1 MKTDDLIDLLARDA
15 APPPGAGVPRR
26 LAIACLLAV
35 AGALALLL
43 ARWGLRPDLH
53 DAMRTGP
60 FWMKAGYTLWIA
72 AAAFV
77 MTAQAARPGGAPNR
91 PARMALVAA
100 VVVILGLAITD
111 MVLTPAADRH
121 AAWMGHSALWCPWR
135 ILAISVPAF
144 AAIVWGLRSL
154 APTRLTLAGAA
165 AGLLAGGIG
174 ATVYGLYC
182 QETTAMFVAS
192 WYTLGLAGCAGIGA
206 LLGPRLL
213 RW

>member
-1 MKTDDLIDLLARDA
+1 MKTDDLIDLLAKDA
-15 APPPGAGVPRR
+15 APPPGGGVPRR
-26 LAIACLLAV
+26 LAIACGLAAV
-35 AGALALLL
+35 GALVLLL
-43 ARWGLRPDLH
+43 AWLGLRPDLH
-53 DAMRTGP
+53 RAMHTGA

-72 AAAFV
+72 AAGFA
-77 MTAQAARPGGAPNR
+77 MTAQAARPGGAPGR
-91 PARMALVAA
+91 PARMALAGALAAIAVLA
-100 VVVILGLAITD
+100 VVDL
-111 MVLTPAADRH
+111 VLTPLADRH
-121 AAWMGHSALWCPWR
+121 AAWMGQSALMCPWR

-165 AGLLAGGIG
+165 GGLLAGGIG

-182 QETTAMFVAS
+182 QETTAMFVAT
-192 WYTLGLAGCAGIGA
+192 WYTLGLAGCAGAGA